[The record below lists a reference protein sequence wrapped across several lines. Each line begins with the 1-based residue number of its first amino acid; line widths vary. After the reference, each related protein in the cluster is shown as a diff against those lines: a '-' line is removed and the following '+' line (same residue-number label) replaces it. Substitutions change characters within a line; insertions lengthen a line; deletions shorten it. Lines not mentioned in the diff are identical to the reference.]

1 MKKSDEQER
10 NIANRLYNLDK
21 KVYETTGST
30 LGRVFPSSPS
40 FALEKIIDALKINRE
55 YFLKNEMTLIA
66 NMIGTIRDEEKA
78 APLKQ
83 EYDELEKDILAYN
96 PTIILPHS
104 IDNNDAVASRRFSSD
119 NHLIICISRQFG
131 TGGHTIGFELAQR
144 LGIAYYDKE
153 IIHLACD
160 RMGLNSKDVTDYG
173 IDSSGS
179 SRGILSSI
187 GKASKKFF
195 STQSDMLFFTQSNLI
210 CEMATQ
216 ESCIFMGRCA
226 DVVLTNNNI
235 PHLSI
240 FLSAPFK
247 ERVKYE
253 MGIASC
259 DYKTASAKVK
269 TMDQERKNYYQYYT
283 GRQWG
288 YAGNYDLCV
297 NTFFYGHDETI
308 QVLYDMAEMSCKKQ
322 FIYCQFYI
330 LDFIRR
336 FFASY
341 TKAYTN
347 IYRKLRRADCRN
359 DFFKHALEY
368 LKGREILFV
377 ISLPYFYCAGL
388 AICATLPFLEV

>member
-78 APLKQ
+78 ALLKQ

-104 IDNNDAVASRRFSSD
+104 I
-119 NHLIICISRQFG
+119 G

-259 DYKTASAKVK
+259 NYKTASAKVK

-308 QVLYDMAEMSCKKQ
+308 QVLYDMAEMSCKK
-322 FIYCQFYI
+322 
-330 LDFIRR
+330 
-336 FFASY
+336 
-341 TKAYTN
+341 
-347 IYRKLRRADCRN
+347 
-359 DFFKHALEY
+359 
-368 LKGREILFV
+368 
-377 ISLPYFYCAGL
+377 
-388 AICATLPFLEV
+388 

>member
-1 MKKSDEQER
+1 MKKTDEQER
-10 NIANRLYNLDK
+10 NIASRLYNLDK

-40 FALEKIIDALKINRE
+40 FALEKIIDSLKINRE
-55 YFLKNEMTLIA
+55 YFKNEMTLIA
-66 NMIGTIRDEEKA
+66 NMIGTIKDEEKS

-96 PTIILPHS
+96 PAIILPHS

-119 NHLIICISRQFG
+119 NNLIICISRQFG

-160 RMGLNSKDVTDYG
+160 RMGLNSKEIVDYG

-179 SRGILSSI
+179 SRGILSNL

-195 STQSDMLFFTQSNLI
+195 SIQSDMLFFTQSNLI
-210 CEMATQ
+210 CEMAAQ
-216 ESCIFMGRCA
+216 ESCIIMGRCA

-253 MGIASC
+253 MGIAAC

-297 NTFFYGHDETI
+297 NTFFYGHDKTI
-308 QVLYDMAEMSCKKQ
+308 QVLYDMAELSCKK
-322 FIYCQFYI
+322 
-330 LDFIRR
+330 
-336 FFASY
+336 
-341 TKAYTN
+341 N
-347 IYRKLRRADCRN
+347 
-359 DFFKHALEY
+359 
-368 LKGREILFV
+368 
-377 ISLPYFYCAGL
+377 
-388 AICATLPFLEV
+388 

>member
-1 MKKSDEQER
+1 MKKTDEQER
-10 NIANRLYNLDK
+10 NIASRLYNLDK
-21 KVYETTGST
+21 NVYETTGST

-40 FALEKIIDALKINRE
+40 FALEKIIDSLKINRE

-66 NMIGTIRDEEKA
+66 NMIGTIKDEEKS

-96 PTIILPHS
+96 PAIILPHS

-119 NHLIICISRQFG
+119 NNLIICISRQFG

-160 RMGLNSKDVTDYG
+160 RMGLNSKEIVDYG

-179 SRGILSSI
+179 SRGILSNL
-187 GKASKKFF
+187 GKVSKKFF
-195 STQSDMLFFTQSNLI
+195 SIQSDMLFFTQSNLI
-210 CEMATQ
+210 CEMAAQ
-216 ESCIFMGRCA
+216 ESCIIMGRCA

-253 MGIASC
+253 MGIAAC

-308 QVLYDMAEMSCKKQ
+308 QVLYDMAELSCKK
-322 FIYCQFYI
+322 
-330 LDFIRR
+330 
-336 FFASY
+336 
-341 TKAYTN
+341 N
-347 IYRKLRRADCRN
+347 
-359 DFFKHALEY
+359 
-368 LKGREILFV
+368 
-377 ISLPYFYCAGL
+377 
-388 AICATLPFLEV
+388 

>member
-1 MKKSDEQER
+1 
-10 NIANRLYNLDK
+10 
-21 KVYETTGST
+21 
-30 LGRVFPSSPS
+30 
-40 FALEKIIDALKINRE
+40 
-55 YFLKNEMTLIA
+55 MTLIA

-144 LGIAYYDKE
+144 LGIAYYYKE

-308 QVLYDMAEMSCKKQ
+308 QVLYDMAEMSCKK
-322 FIYCQFYI
+322 
-330 LDFIRR
+330 
-336 FFASY
+336 
-341 TKAYTN
+341 
-347 IYRKLRRADCRN
+347 
-359 DFFKHALEY
+359 
-368 LKGREILFV
+368 
-377 ISLPYFYCAGL
+377 
-388 AICATLPFLEV
+388 